1 MPLTIT
7 KEVTWHMAHR
17 LQHHKGKCKNLH
29 GHTYRAKVT
38 VGDATDTAVEDV
50 AKDSAKDPETGMLL
64 DFADLKHLIWS
75 IVEQWDHAVMLEST
89 DPLATLLMSKLEEL
103 RLSIPGVYLVPS
115 PPTAEYLAETL
126 FWRMARELQKLR
138 DQDKSVGDLYV
149 HSVTVYET
157 DTSYA
162 TYDSSE

>member
-17 LQHHKGKCKNLH
+17 LQHHKGKCSNLH

-38 VGDATDTAVEDV
+38 VGDATDAAVED
-50 AKDSAKDPETGMLL
+50 AAKDPAKDPAKEPKTGMLI
-64 DFADLKHLIWS
+64 DFSDLKELLWNVIK
-75 IVEQWDHAVMLEST
+75 QWDHAVLLEET
-89 DPLATLLMSKLEEL
+89 DPLAMLLVDDERDE
-103 RLSIPGVYLVPS
+103 VHLVPS
-115 PPTAEYLAETL
+115 PPTAEYIAETL
-126 FWRMARELQKLR
+126 FWRMARELQELR
-138 DQDKSVGDLYV
+138 DQDKSMGDLYV